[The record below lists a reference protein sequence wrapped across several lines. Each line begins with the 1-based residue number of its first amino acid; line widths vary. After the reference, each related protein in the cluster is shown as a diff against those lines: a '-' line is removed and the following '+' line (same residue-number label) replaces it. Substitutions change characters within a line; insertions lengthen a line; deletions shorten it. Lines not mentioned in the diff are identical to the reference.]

1 MSLPSTWRHF
11 QLFDFLPIRDPQYQS
26 ESPLYSDPL
35 LSAICNTQNFIA
47 FAVHNCDIVLLHK
60 QNLEFA
66 VNFRA
71 YDVDFR
77 ISFARSLPHS
87 NLLITLAEKQ
97 GAPAQLKV
105 WDLNKM
111 LLLNLPDTG
120 AGDVTKHKYVTNVHI
135 NEGVNAYPI
144 SCFTFNESLT
154 CVAVGYTS
162 GKVILVRGDLLR
174 DRGLKQRVIY
184 ESPDPITGIHYNRF
198 EQILYVTTT
207 SKIITVLTSGRNQ
220 GKPHRILSQKEGVDL
235 ECSDIEP
242 RSAKLIAADTAGLR
256 FYNHVSKAHNIN
268 FGIPK
273 RKIMRMFKDYLLVV
287 SPIEE
292 QSSTSQKSTLTRLL
306 VLDMH
311 NMQISFS
318 LNIPNLT
325 ISHVFFS
332 SSENEAYLLSTDG
345 ILYKLHEKAMNQQ
358 IEIILQRG
366 LFSIALSLAKQYN
379 LSNETLYRINRQN
392 ADTLYEKQD
401 FDGAIDKYMDCLPL
415 LKQMHSSSEAN
426 SEKEDLLENIDD
438 FIINVIT
445 NFKEVSNIHN
455 MTKFLSRLYELH
467 LCDSDHITLLLCCY
481 CKLKMTEELDK
492 FIAGIDLQDD
502 QIISSKNDLSK
513 LKFSLIINLFKECG
527 YFPQVTKL
535 LYKLNHPNLIVEIQL
550 EDLKQYENC
559 ISYIKSLPVN
569 ELLRILIEYLND
581 LLDCMPI
588 ETTELLIDVFTGKY
602 KPTLS
607 HLLFETPNVISNKG
621 QDKAKEVSEAN
632 VSSYSAFL
640 SYLAGPL
647 RHGINDETDPKDP
660 ESESPTYL
668 PPRPSLVFPCFINH
682 PKQFIVFLEACL
694 ESFEKYQGDNSQKTD
709 VLMTLLELYLSMSA
723 EDTEDADTWKSKAS
737 FILKEQS
744 AAFDK
749 PRVLLLAHIYQF
761 PAEKYFLQDSESELA
776 ESMFRSAQL
785 KSDTSEVLEVI
796 RKYGDSNPHLFKLT
810 LKFFL
815 SSKEIFDGV
824 SLRDKQYLIRNI
836 VKNNLATPLELV
848 KMLSVHDS
856 ASIGLIKDL
865 LIDHIGRT
873 GRETASNLKLVESY
887 ENESTKNSYKLTEL
901 TSKPAILQNAKCSSC
916 ELKLDFPATHFKC
929 QHSYHARCLNEN
941 TYISDVVKDH
951 EQWCPLCV
959 NEVIA
964 AKALREKQL
973 KSTNDYDLF
982 LAQLNNSQDR
992 FKVITEY
999 FGRGIMEAEAPR
1011 TK

>member
-60 QNLEFA
+60 QLLEVA
-66 VNFRA
+66 VKFRA
-71 YDVDFR
+71 YDVEYR

-97 GAPAQLKV
+97 GAPAHLKV

-111 LLLNLPDTG
+111 VLLNLPENG
-120 AGDVTKHKYVTNVHI
+120 AEDVTKHKYITNVHI
-135 NEGVNAYPI
+135 NDGVNAYPI
-144 SCFTFNESLT
+144 SCFTFNEALT
-154 CVAVGYTS
+154 CIAIGYTS

-184 ESPDPITGIHYNRF
+184 ESADPITGIHYNRF

-220 GKPHRILSQKEGVDL
+220 GKPFRILSQKEGVDL

-242 RSAKLIAADTAGLR
+242 RSAKLIVADTEGLR
-256 FYNHVSKAHNIN
+256 FYNHVSKAHVIN
-268 FGIPK
+268 FSIHK

-292 QSSTSQKSTLTRLL
+292 LSSSQKSTLTRLL
-306 VLDMH
+306 VLDTH

-318 LNIPNLT
+318 LTIPNLT

-332 SSENEAYLLSTDG
+332 SSGNEAYLLSTDG

-366 LFSIALSLAKQYN
+366 LFSIALSMAKQYN
-379 LSNETLYRINRQN
+379 LSSETLYRINLLN

-401 FDGAIDKYMDCLPL
+401 FDSAIDKYMDCLPL
-415 LKQMHSSSEAN
+415 LKQMQESSEVD
-426 SEKEDLLENIDD
+426 SEKEDLLENMDD

-455 MTKFLSRLYELH
+455 MTKFLSKLYELR

-481 CKLKMTEELDK
+481 CKLKMTDELDK

-502 QIISSKNDLSK
+502 HIISNKLDLSK

-527 YFPQVTKL
+527 YFSQVTKL

-559 ISYIKSLPVN
+559 MSYIKSLPVN
-569 ELLRILIEYLND
+569 ELLRILIDFLKD

-588 ETTELLIDVFTGKY
+588 ETTELLIDVFTGRY
-602 KPTLS
+602 KANLS
-607 HLLFETPNVISNKG
+607 HLLFETPKVIQGNG
-621 QDKAKEVSEAN
+621 HDRAKEASEAN

-647 RHGINDETDPKDP
+647 KQDAEDEP
-660 ESESPTYL
+660 ESQHSETESPTYL

-682 PKQFIVFLEACL
+682 PKEFIVFLEACL
-694 ESFEKYQGDNSQKTD
+694 ESFEKYQGDNSQKSD
-709 VLMTLLELYLSMSA
+709 VLMTLLELYLSMSV
-723 EDTEDADTWKSKAS
+723 EDTDASETWISKAS
-737 FILKEQS
+737 SILKDQS
-744 AAFDK
+744 SSLDK
-749 PRVLLLAHIYQF
+749 PRVLLLGHIYQF
-761 PAEKYFLQDSESELA
+761 PAEEYFLQGSESELA
-776 ESMFRSAQL
+776 DSLFRSAQL
-785 KSDTSEVLEVI
+785 KSDTSEAMEVV
-796 RKYGDSNPHLFKLT
+796 RKYGDTSPHLFKLM
-810 LKFFL
+810 LQLLL
-815 SSKEIFDGV
+815 SSKDIFNSV
-824 SLRDKQYLIRNI
+824 SQRDKQYLIRNV

-848 KMLSVHDS
+848 KMLSVHET
-856 ASIGLIKDL
+856 ASIGLVKDL

-873 GRETASNLKLVESY
+873 GREITNNLKLVESY

-901 TSKPAILQNAKCSSC
+901 TSEPVILQNAKCSSC

-941 TYISDVVKDH
+941 TYIPDAVKDH

-959 NEVIA
+959 NEVVA
-964 AKALREKQL
+964 AKTMREKQL
-973 KSTNDYDLF
+973 YSTSDYELF
-982 LAQLNNSQDR
+982 VNQLNGSQDR

-999 FGRGIMEAEAPR
+999 FGRGIMEVSGPA
-1011 TK
+1011 TT